1 MSDETNGSAKAAP
14 AQQDVYRSAA
24 ALTLGLSLLSGGAV
38 VLLLTGWLG
47 PAVGESVYVLLM
59 ILGVI
64 AVAVGLVQLVIGV
77 YQCADNIDR
86 TAKAL
91 LDAQRS

>member
-1 MSDETNGSAKAAP
+1 MSDETSGSAKAAP
-14 AQQDVYRSAA
+14 AQQDVYRSAT
-24 ALTLGLSLLSGGAV
+24 ALTLGLSLLIGGAGA
-38 VLLLTGWLG
+38 LLLAGWFG
-47 PAVGESVYVLLM
+47 PVVGESVYVLLM

-64 AVAVGLVQLVIGV
+64 AVVVGLVQLVIGV
-77 YQCADNIDR
+77 YQCAANIDR